1 MLRHIAQNSFG
12 SNLSPVP
19 IVDAHNDLLLEL
31 DHRRAGAEPF
41 ARFWLPNLEAG
52 GVKLQVC
59 PLFGAEPEWLMEL
72 SLRRVLMQ
80 VAAFNR
86 ALEENGGRVR
96 GVRTAGDLAAVERG
110 GEIGLLLSMEGVE
123 ALGYDP
129 GLIDVFWT
137 LGVRMVSLTWNR
149 RNPFAD
155 GAAEQGA
162 GGLSRLGRQLV
173 ERLRALGAVLD
184 LAHAS
189 EQTFIDVLELSDGAP
204 VVVSHAACRA
214 VCDTPRNLS
223 DEQLRNLADHGG
235 LLGMMLLPLVIDPAA
250 LDVERAVDHIEH
262 AVEVMGIEHVGLGG
276 DFIVQVLHALNF
288 QAPADALLPEG
299 LPYDA
304 AIDGLRGPEDYPLL
318 IDALRRRGFGPD
330 DLAAIAGGNFMR
342 LFREALPR

>member
-1 MLRHIAQNSFG
+1 VS
-12 SNLSPVP
+12 VP

-31 DHRRAGAEPF
+31 DHRRDEAAPF

-86 ALEENGGRVR
+86 ALSENVDRVR
-96 GVRTAGDLAAVERG
+96 GIRTATDLEDVERG
-110 GEIGLLLSMEGVE
+110 SRIGLLLSMEGVE

-129 GLIDVFWT
+129 GLIEVFWE

-155 GAAEQGA
+155 GAAETGS

-173 ERLRALGAVLD
+173 ERLCSLGAVID

-189 EQTFIDVLELSDGAP
+189 ERTFDEVLELSDGAQIL
-204 VVVSHAACRA
+204 VSHAACRA
-214 VCDTPRNLS
+214 VFDTPRNLA
-223 DEQLRNLADHGG
+223 DDQLRSLAARGG
-235 LLGMMLLPLVIDPAA
+235 ILGMMLLPLVIDP
-250 LDVERAVDHIEH
+250 ERLEVDRAIDHLEH
-262 AVEVMGIEHVGLGG
+262 AVEVMGVEHVALGG
-276 DFIVQVLHALNF
+276 DFIVQVLHALGA

-304 AIDGLRGPEDYPLL
+304 AIEGLSGPEDYPRLL
-318 IDALRRRGFGPD
+318 DAMRRRGFADD
-330 DLAAIAGGNFMR
+330 DLAAIAGGNLTR
-342 LFREALPR
+342 LFRTALPC